1 MTKLS
6 VIIPV
11 YNTEAYLANCI
22 ESIQHQ
28 TFKDWEL
35 ILIDDGS
42 TDGSIA
48 ICKAFSEKDNRIKTI
63 HTENR
68 GQSAARNTGLLHA
81 HGHLVTFVDSDDDID
96 PVTFEKNISLF
107 DQYSELDVIQYPV
120 HEGYDDKGGGLLVV
134 HPVKHYKS
142 NKEIQIEFLE
152 HYNHITSSVCNKI
165 FKKESL
171 ANLLFPE
178 GRLHEDYVFMDNLV
192 KHINSFYISDMGCYH
207 YYYHNSS
214 TTHTQSL
221 SRHLDLLDCDIS
233 RLKRRYEFKELNNLL
248 LEQYIFVERELQNI
262 KHSFSNADL
271 KKQSIQIEELRPP
284 FRYVFGKG
292 TAKEKIWFLLI
303 SLIGINL
310 FSKLYQMLLNRNL
323 SN

>member
-22 ESIQHQ
+22 ESIQRQ

-35 ILIDDGS
+35 LLIDDGS
-42 TDGSIA
+42 TDGSYA
-48 ICKAFSEKDNRIKTI
+48 ICKAYSEKDNRIKTI

-68 GQSAARNTGLLHA
+68 GQSAARNTGLLHTQ
-81 HGHLVTFVDSDDDID
+81 GEYVTFVDSDDDID
-96 PVTFEKNISLF
+96 TSTFEQNISF
-107 DQYSELDVIQYPV
+107 FFQYKDLDVIQYPV
-120 HEGYDDKGGGLLVV
+120 HEGFDGKGGGIYIA
-134 HPVKHYKS
+134 HPVHHYKS
-142 NKEIQIEFLE
+142 NREIQVEFLE

-165 FKKESL
+165 FKKKSL

-192 KHINSFYISDMGCYH
+192 KHINNFYISDKGCYH

-233 RLKRRYEFKELNNLL
+233 RLKRRYEFKELSHLL

-262 KHSFSNADL
+262 KHSFSNADF
-271 KKQSIQIEELRPP
+271 KKQSKQIEELRPP
-284 FRYVFGKG
+284 FRCIFGKG
-292 TAKEKIWFLLI
+292 TVKEKMWFLLI

-310 FSKLYQMLLNRNL
+310 FSKLYQILLNRDPK
-323 SN
+323 